1 MTTDVSD
8 RQWPIPTSPWIM
20 RMRWHDLAFLHWKV
34 DPDVLRPQI
43 PADLEIDLHNGEA
56 WLGVVPFRMES
67 VAPRFVP
74 DIPWMSAFPELN
86 VRTYVTHDNKP
97 GVWFF
102 SLDATNPVA
111 VRVARSVFHLNYLD
125 ASIGLQRRDE
135 WIDYRSQRTHRN
147 QPPASLKVSYRSE
160 SEPFQAKPG
169 TLEFFLTAR
178 YCLYAANRKGKVFRG
193 DIDHESWKLSK
204 CECRIEDNSMT
215 NGLGIE
221 LNDSPDHSLMA
232 EDIFVRCWKIKA
244 ID

>member
-1 MTTDVSD
+1 MTTDLSD
-8 RQWPIPTSPWIM
+8 RQWPIPASPWIM

-67 VAPRFVP
+67 VVPRFVP

-135 WIDYRSQRTHRN
+135 WIDYRSDRTHRDTRRVQHDGAPFAH
-147 QPPASLKVSYRSE
+147 QPVEQGRLAHVGAAHQGHKRTHHSY
-160 SEPFQAKPG
+160 PN
-169 TLEFFLTAR
+169 
-178 YCLYAANRKGKVFRG
+178 CLSCWPQANRRK
-193 DIDHESWKLSK
+193 SS
-204 CECRIEDNSMT
+204 
-215 NGLGIE
+215 
-221 LNDSPDHSLMA
+221 
-232 EDIFVRCWKIKA
+232 
-244 ID
+244 